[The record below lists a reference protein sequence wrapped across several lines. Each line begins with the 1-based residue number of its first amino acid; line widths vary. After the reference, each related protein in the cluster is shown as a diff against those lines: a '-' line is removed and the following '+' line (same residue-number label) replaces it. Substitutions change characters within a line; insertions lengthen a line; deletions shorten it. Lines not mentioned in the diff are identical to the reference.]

1 MHPNIQT
8 SSFLVL
14 EPSGKDCFPA
24 QGLPAKSPFGFLG
37 ARGRRR
43 ATHSLKGSGRGTDA
57 NFCCTYFG
65 PRLPP
70 PCLSASSPTGSCF
83 WATRRKPPR
92 CSHSP
97 GQLRL
102 RNAQEEKM
110 GLLVASLPRVPVQC
124 GDLIASLSL
133 SYLQRP
139 WDAALGA
146 APREPRS
153 STGLFLSD
161 LQF

>member
-1 MHPNIQT
+1 MSNT
-8 SSFLVL
+8 
-14 EPSGKDCFPA
+14 G
-24 QGLPAKSPFGFLG
+24 
-37 ARGRRR
+37 
-43 ATHSLKGSGRGTDA
+43 LKGE
-57 NFCCTYFG
+57 NFG

-83 WATRRKPPR
+83 WSTRRKPPP

-139 WDAALGA
+139 WNAALGA